1 MEKLAR
7 DRKGAHIE
15 EVIQPLSP
23 GQMGLDATGPLW
35 EPVANRRLGV
45 VPNEG

>member
-7 DRKGAHIE
+7 DGKGARKE
-15 EVIQPLSP
+15 EVIQRLSP
-23 GQMGLDATGPLW
+23 GQLGLDASGPLG

-45 VPNEG
+45 VPDEG